1 MTEKIIPEHLPE
13 NPYNYTDINVGSITI
28 TELEDGRVICK
39 LDKYNVSSLAISKEN
54 AETWL
59 DNTITDY
66 TFYDEEIEATPAC
79 LMCGGETYPIG
90 GLGSISYFRCR
101 NCGQQVGRKN

>member
-1 MTEKIIPEHLPE
+1 MTDNKTETYEDP
-13 NPYNYTDINVGSITI
+13 NVGEIEIET
-28 TELEDGRVICK
+28 LPDGRQIAK
-39 LDKYNVSSLAISKEN
+39 LKKYNVSSLAIAPDLIKE
-54 AETWL
+54 WL
-59 DNTITDY
+59 ENTITEY